1 MSLEL
6 VNTLGTLITVA
17 IVAATAIAAMV
28 QLRHLRAGN
37 QINAMLSISEELSS
51 QSLRDAEY
59 LIRLK
64 LDSAMR
70 DPQYRDYEI
79 AYLRNQG
86 PSQTN
91 PDFLELHRARRLF
104 GNAWEELGILVKC
117 GIVDKAIFLDRYS
130 WVILRAWKQMENVTA
145 LVRDAAGTNSLW
157 ENFEYLAVLSED
169 WQRENSSSYPS
180 GVRRMQLTNPWPVP
194 PMPATA

>member
-6 VNTLGTLITVA
+6 ANTLGTLITVA

-37 QINAMLSISEELSS
+37 QINAMLSIGEELSS
-51 QSLRDAEY
+51 QPLRDAEY
-59 LIRLK
+59 LIRHK
-64 LDSAMR
+64 LDAAMR

-86 PSQTN
+86 PLKAN

-145 LVRDAAGTNSLW
+145 LVRDASGDNSLW

-169 WQRENSSSYPS
+169 WQKENPSSYPS

-194 PMPATA
+194 LMPARA